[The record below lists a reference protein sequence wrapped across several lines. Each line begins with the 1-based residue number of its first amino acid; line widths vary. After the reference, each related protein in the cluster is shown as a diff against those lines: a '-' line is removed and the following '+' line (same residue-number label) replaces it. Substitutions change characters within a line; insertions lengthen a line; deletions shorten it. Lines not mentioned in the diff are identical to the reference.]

1 MSKLEMMVRRNL
13 ITILLLLLLGGFAML
28 LVELLITNHV
38 DGIQNVANVASLV
51 GAVAILLGFFAKGT
65 FRHLIVL
72 LLLVLSL
79 SGLLGAW
86 EHLES
91 REGGEARTPAALA
104 TSQDGYQTIASRA
117 GTDVERA
124 TQQEGGEENE
134 GGESSEGG
142 GREGG
147 GGSPPPLAPLS
158 LSGLSLMGA
167 VVLLAKRDSAETANA

>member
-1 MSKLEMMVRRNL
+1 MSKLEAMVRQNL

-28 LVELLITNHV
+28 LAELLITNHV
-38 DGIQNVANVASLV
+38 NGIQNVANVASLV

-91 REGGEARTPAALA
+91 RESGEARAPAALA
-104 TSQDGYQTIASRA
+104 TSQEGYQPIADRA

-124 TQQEGGEENE
+124 PQQEGGEENE
-134 GGESSEGG
+134 GAQRSEGG

-147 GGSPPPLAPLS
+147 EGSPPPLAPLS

-167 VVLLAKRDSAETANA
+167 VLLLAKRDGSEAASA